1 MTMMHY
7 QVLLRRVIFA
17 NKNHRGA
24 DKFPEDI
31 LLYLE
36 KEKKSNAILGP
47 FNKKEYFGRK
57 MGLIYPKVYDFI
69 QFIKAKGRG
78 SFIQG

>member
-7 QVLLRRVIFA
+7 QVLLRRVICA

-36 KEKKSNAILGP
+36 KEKNPMQFWVLSIKIRFS
-47 FNKKEYFGRK
+47 
-57 MGLIYPKVYDFI
+57 KV
-69 QFIKAKGRG
+69 
-78 SFIQG
+78 

>member
-36 KEKKSNAILGP
+36 KEKKSNAILDP
-47 FNKKEYFGRK
+47 FNKNPF
-57 MGLIYPKVYDFI
+57 
-69 QFIKAKGRG
+69 Q
-78 SFIQG
+78 